1 MTEPAPPLHI
11 FVIAGEPSGD
21 NLGGRIMAALRRA
34 ADRAGQS
41 VRFTGV
47 GGARMAEQGLDSL
60 FPMQE
65 LSLFGMLEV
74 LPHAWNIFRRM
85 RQVACAARTSR
96 PDAVLTI
103 DSPAFSFG
111 VADRLRGSGIPLVHL
126 NAPKVW
132 AYRPGRVHRVKRSY
146 DHLLALLPFEP
157 PYFEAVGLPCTFIGH
172 PAVEAIPDA
181 PDGAG
186 FRARHGI
193 ATEAPVLCL
202 LPGSRGSEIK
212 TLLPV
217 FAAAVTRLQARVPGL
232 RCVLPTVPA
241 VAERVRAAVAG
252 WDTPPVVID
261 DPDARWD
268 AFAASDTALAASG
281 TVAVELALAGVPMVV
296 TYRLSAITT
305 FIVRRMVLVRFVT
318 IVNLV
323 LDREVVPELLQE
335 LCRPDPVADAVT
347 ALLTD
352 DAARARQREG
362 FAEALRLLGQGG
374 PPPSEKAAAVI
385 HALVASRRA
394 SR

>member
-1 MTEPAPPLHI
+1 MNDPGSPLHI

-21 NLGGRIMAALRRA
+21 NLGGRIMAALRRTA
-34 ADRAGQS
+34 ERAGQS

-47 GGARMAEQGLDSL
+47 GGERMTEQGLDSL

-74 LPHAWNIFRRM
+74 LPHAWKIWRRM
-85 RQVACAARTSR
+85 RQVAGAARSSR
-96 PDAVLTI
+96 PDAVLTV

-132 AYRPGRVHRVKRSY
+132 AYRPRRVHRVQRSY

-172 PAVEAIPDA
+172 PAVEAMPDA
-181 PDGAG
+181 LDGAG

-193 ATEAPVLCL
+193 AAEAPLLCL
-202 LPGSRGSEIK
+202 LPGSRSSEIK

-217 FAAAVTRLQARVPGL
+217 FGAAVALLQARVPGL

-241 VAERVRAAVAG
+241 VAARVRRAVAG
-252 WDTPPVVID
+252 WDNPPVLVD
-261 DPDARWD
+261 QAAARWD
-268 AFAASDTALAASG
+268 AFAASDVALAASG
-281 TVAVELALAGVPMVV
+281 TVTVELALAGVPMVV
-296 TYRLSAITT
+296 SYRLSPITT
-305 FIVRRMVLVRFVT
+305 FIVRRLVLVRFVT

-323 LDREVVPELLQE
+323 LDRAVVPELLQE
-335 LCRPDPVADAVT
+335 LCRPQPLADAVA
-347 ALLTD
+347 ALFAD
-352 DAARARQREG
+352 EGARARQRAG

-385 HALVASRRA
+385 HDLVARA
-394 SR
+394 RATR